1 MLCCD
6 DCSIG
11 WAELLLPSDQLVCF
25 DVRVSRL
32 SLIRVRRVSNSTNKQ
47 LNTASHRFGTVPTD
61 QLTTILTKPALLLYS
76 ALAPRQF
83 KSQTAATLPSDSGDT
98 FGVAIHAPLANVTC
112 TFPPRHGPPCLSLL
126 AAGPWHCDIKVA
138 TIQSFTHSLCSTLLV
153 HSSTASTSTALLLAR
168 CT

>member
-47 LNTASHRFGTVPTD
+47 LNTASHRFGIVPTD
-61 QLTTILTKPALLLYS
+61 QLTTILTNQAQCPYS

-98 FGVAIHAPLANVTC
+98 FGVARHAPLANMTRSLPATTQPAVLVPVRCRTVAL
-112 TFPPRHGPPCLSLL
+112 RHQGRNHFTYSLN
-126 AAGPWHCDIKVA
+126 HYV
-138 TIQSFTHSLCSTLLV
+138 SVCS
-153 HSSTASTSTALLLAR
+153 HW
-168 CT
+168 

>member
-47 LNTASHRFGTVPTD
+47 LNTVRHRFGIVPTVKP
-61 QLTTILTKPALLLYS
+61 TTILTNQAQCPYS

-98 FGVAIHAPLANVTC
+98 FGVARHAPLANVTRSS
-112 TFPPRHGPPCLSLL
+112 RHDTARCACACSLQDRGIASTRTQPFTYSLNHYVYVQHFPCLHR
-126 AAGPWHCDIKVA
+126 WRQHQQHC
-138 TIQSFTHSLCSTLLV
+138 C
-153 HSSTASTSTALLLAR
+153 
-168 CT
+168 